1 MIKINEIVESVSK
14 LYDKDDKLVGEITS
28 LLQLDDIR
36 IQIKKEKVSGYYVI
50 WNNLKIRI
58 DKFGYLEDWPRGFYD
73 NMDKQLDELIDWGDK
88 NVDN

>member
-1 MIKINEIVESVSK
+1 MIKINEIVEPVSK

-50 WNNLKIRI
+50 WNDQKIRI